1 MKINVTASGNFNN
14 KKTWSGVKKHME
26 HDLNLNHKNKYL
38 NTEESKR
45 LRQFNRHE
53 NLINFDDFTKEKFQ
67 PYISEHDTNEKH
79 KNKKY
84 NSVDEFLEQKSRIGK
99 SGKTYPVQ
107 LFVEKFSD
115 METFSNVYKQTNNN
129 LKNATINGRP
139 LTDNERDFYANKIFA
154 DGLTEYAQGFNRR
167 NPNLKMFE
175 YYIHMDEKG
184 APHLHAPVMPYTD
197 MGRTNKGLLKQPST
211 SLNRALSEQYRTNS
225 KLKTNKQ
232 RLSEF
237 RRQEDFTLVSCVN
250 DTYEKIFHE
259 RPFELVRKTDEK
271 QVETGINHDEYVA
284 KQKAKEH
291 DKQLKLSI
299 SNNEKVLNNQKSS
312 ITENQELLLKQ
323 QKTLKEQEKAKTFN
337 QLKID
342 EQEKTKKSNQV
353 KLNEQE
359 KEIST
364 NQTRLEILRT
374 NEQKLIN
381 SFHENSKKIKKYFSK
396 ITVAIVKRIKA
407 MGYAKYDNLQEN
419 QEMVNNVKDI
429 PDILR
434 DTADS
439 IEDSVT
445 MVDEYNHKMNDYIRT
460 ASEAQ
465 KTSSKPLI
473 KETSENTHVT
483 EKDDDLEL

>member
-1 MKINVTASGNFNN
+1 MKINVTASGNLDN

-26 HDLNLNHKNKYL
+26 HDSNLNHKNKYL

-53 NLINFDDFTKEKFQ
+53 ILINFNDFTKEKFQ
-67 PYISEHDTNEKH
+67 PYISEHDEHEKH

-84 NSVDEFLEQKSRIGK
+84 NSVDEFLKQKSRIGK

-115 METFSNVYKQTNNN
+115 METFSNVYKQTNDN

-154 DGLTEYAQGFNRR
+154 DGITEYAQGFNRR

-184 APHLHAPVMPYTD
+184 APHLHAPVMPYTG

-237 RRQEDFTLVSCVN
+237 RRQEDSTLVSCVN

-271 QVETGINHDEYVA
+271 QVETGINHDEYIA

-364 NQTRLEILRT
+364 NQTRLEILHT

-407 MGYAKYDNLQEN
+407 MGYAEFDNLQEN
-419 QEMVNNVKDI
+419 QEMVNNVKDV

-434 DTADS
+434 ETADS

-445 MVDEYNHKMNDYIRT
+445 MVNEYNHKMDDYIR

-465 KTSSKPLI
+465 KTSSKPLA
-473 KETSENTHVT
+473 KETGKNTHVT

>member
-1 MKINVTASGNFNN
+1 MKINVTASGNFDN

-53 NLINFDDFTKEKFQ
+53 NLINFNDFTKEKFQ
-67 PYISEHDTNEKH
+67 PYISEHNKNEKH

-115 METFSNVYKQTNNN
+115 METFLNVYKQTNSN
-129 LKNATINGRP
+129 LKKATINGRP

-154 DGLTEYAQGFNRR
+154 DGLTEYARGFNKR

-175 YYIHMDEKG
+175 YYVHMDEKG
-184 APHLHAPVMPYTD
+184 APHLHAPVMPFTD
-197 MGRTNKGLLKQPST
+197 MGKTNKGLIKQPST
-211 SLNRALSEQYRTNS
+211 SLNRALKEQYKSNS
-225 KLKTNKQ
+225 KLKTNQQ

-237 RRQEDFTLVSCVN
+237 RKQEDSTLVSCVN
-250 DTYEKIFHE
+250 DKYESIFHE
-259 RPFELVRKTDEK
+259 RPFELVRKTDVK
-271 QVETGINHDEYVA
+271 QVETGINHDEYIA
-284 KQKAKEH
+284 RQQAEERNR
-291 DKQLKLSI
+291 QLQISI
-299 SNNEKVLNNQKSS
+299 SNNEEILDK
-312 ITENQELLLKQ
+312 
-323 QKTLKEQEKAKTFN
+323 QEKAKKAN
-337 QLKID
+337 QDKLDKQDKTIAEKQAKID
-342 EQEKTKKSNQV
+342 VLKT
-353 KLNEQE
+353 
-359 KEIST
+359 T
-364 NQTRLEILRT
+364 
-374 NEQKLIN
+374 EQKFVKN
-381 SFHENSKKIKKYFSK
+381 YNKQAKKIKNFLSK
-396 ITVAIVKRIKA
+396 ITGAVTKRIKA
-407 MGYAKYDNLQEN
+407 MGFAEYDNLQEN

-445 MVDEYNHKMNDYIRT
+445 MVNEYNHKMDDYIR

-465 KTSSKPLI
+465 KTSSKPLA
-473 KETSENTHVT
+473 KETGKNTHVT